1 MKKKIGRLST
11 ARESKVAQMKYE
23 FLNEKEIFYID
34 EISEK
39 AERIYGKE
47 DSYLRLSLISDL
59 TEVLDWWRSWEESEK
74 DDYRKVE
81 YIEHLKD
88 SMPSLLFV
96 IHKSCNE
103 EKFDLL
109 GEYNYQNSFT
119 KNKENLTPLNYF
131 LTIRFNRS
139 AKEMER
145 YFYHVIKVICGDA
158 LAGACVSMEYIYMI
172 IEELGIT
179 LEEVLEYTWNKYIKW
194 EKGLT

>member
-1 MKKKIGRLST
+1 M
-11 ARESKVAQMKYE
+11 EYE

-47 DSYLRLSLISDL
+47 DYLYLKLRLISNL
-59 TEVLDWWRSWEESEK
+59 TEVLDWWQWWEGSEK

-88 SMPSLLFV
+88 SMPSLLFI

-109 GEYNYQNSFT
+109 REYNYQNSFT
-119 KNKENLTPLNYF
+119 KNKENLTSFDYF
-131 LTIRFNRS
+131 FTARFGRS
-139 AKEMER
+139 ARGMER
-145 YFYHVIKVICGDA
+145 YFYHVIKMTCNDDSP
-158 LAGACVSMEYIYMI
+158 LRGACVSMEYIYMI

-194 EKGLT
+194 EKDLT